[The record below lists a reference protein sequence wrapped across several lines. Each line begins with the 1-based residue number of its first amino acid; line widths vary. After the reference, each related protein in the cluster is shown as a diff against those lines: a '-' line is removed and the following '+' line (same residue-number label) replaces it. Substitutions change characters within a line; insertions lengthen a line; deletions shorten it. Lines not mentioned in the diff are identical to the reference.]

1 MYVVAPDVVGS
12 VAVVATQIDLI
23 ARERHAFAVDLTKHG
38 HVVVGVS
45 RGVEDLEFVL
55 LPLEGLALG
64 QGAFDLHGLGVGAPE
79 FLTVRVSED
88 VGHVLVAPDARGV
101 VFLQVGQVLEYP
113 RSTAGRQESI
123 LGYKKYLHQSPAL
136 TAPAPFNW

>member
-1 MYVVAPDVVGS
+1 M
-12 VAVVATQIDLI
+12 
-23 ARERHAFAVDLTKHG
+23 
-38 HVVVGVS
+38 VVGVS

-79 FLTVRVSED
+79 FVTVRVSED

-101 VFLQVGQVLEYP
+101 VFLQVGQAVDVVVVVV
-113 RSTAGRQESI
+113 AGQGQVYFFDAE
-123 LGYKKYLHQSPAL
+123 LVAQ
-136 TAPAPFNW
+136 